1 MSEDQAGPSA
11 ALTPLARARLDDLL
25 EELLERVDD
34 VLDTQDRLRGLLDAV
49 VAIASDLALDSVLER
64 IVNVARQLAGAQ
76 YGALGVLEVGTTDRR
91 LSAFITEGV
100 DEGLRARIGPPP
112 AGHGLLGA
120 IIDDPRPLR
129 LPAIGDDARSYG
141 FPPHHPPMGTF
152 LGVPIRIRDKVFGN
166 LYLTE
171 KRGGGEFTEEDEEI
185 VVALAAAAGVVIENA
200 RLYDETGRRQRW
212 LEASADMTARLLG
225 PVDEK
230 QAQAI
235 VAEKAREAAG
245 ADVCTLLLRSG
256 AGRLRIET
264 VAGAESPNIGREVRV
279 AGTLLGDAE
288 IADEAVVVQDLGTE
302 PRWGDLGLAPGPA
315 YPRLGPVVLLPM
327 RSGGD
332 VGGVLLL
339 GWDEGNAQPF
349 RELDVRL
356 PAAFADQAA
365 LALQVARSRE
375 DRARLAVLVDRD
387 RIGRDLHDVVIQRLF
402 AVGLSLQAMVGRAD
416 DDETSRRV
424 GAAVD
429 DLDTTI
435 RDIRRTIFELQSPRD
450 SGDLRA
456 QLASTVEEVA
466 PALGFEPT
474 LSTYGPVDSLVPEP
488 VRPHLVAVLREA
500 LTNVARH
507 AAANAVQVHV
517 DVADDVT
524 LTVRDDGK
532 WYEDNGR
539 SSGLGNMAE
548 RARELGGSFVIRPA
562 TAGGTVLTWQ
572 VPLGRHASSA
582 SG

>member
-1 MSEDQAGPSA
+1 MAEDQTGPSA

-25 EELLERVDD
+25 EELLERVGD

-49 VAIASDLALDSVLER
+49 VAIASDLSIDSVLQR
-64 IVNVARQLAGAQ
+64 IVAVATQLAGAQ
-76 YGALGVLEVGTTDRR
+76 YGALGVLQVGTERR
-91 LSAFITEGV
+91 LSAFITEGI
-100 DEGLRARIGPPP
+100 DEPVRSRIGPPP

-129 LPAIGDDARSYG
+129 LPSIGDDARSYG

-200 RLYDETGRRQRW
+200 RLYDETARRQRW
-212 LEASADMTARLLG
+212 LEAGADVTARLLG

-230 QAQAI
+230 QAQDI

-245 ADVCTLLLRSG
+245 ADVCTLMLRSSP
-256 AGRLRIET
+256 GRLRIEAI
-264 VAGAESPNIGREVRV
+264 AGAESPNLGREVEV
-279 AGTLLGDAE
+279 AGTLIGDAE
-288 IADEAVVVQDLGTE
+288 VAAEAVVVEDLSTE
-302 PRWGDLGLAPGPA
+302 PRWGDLGLAPGPS

-327 RSGGD
+327 RSGGG
-332 VGGVLLL
+332 VSGVLLL
-339 GWDEGNAQPF
+339 GWDETNAVLF

-356 PAAFADQAA
+356 PAAFAEQSA

-402 AVGLSLQAMVGRAD
+402 AVGLSLQAVVGQPG

-429 DLDTTI
+429 DLDATI
-435 RDIRRTIFELQSPRD
+435 RDIRRTIFELQTPRD
-450 SGDLRA
+450 SADLRA

-474 LSTYGPVDSLVPEP
+474 LSTYGPVDTLVPP
-488 VRPHLVAVLREA
+488 DVRPHLVAVLREA

-507 AAANAVQVHV
+507 AEASSVQVHV

-524 LTVRDDGK
+524 LTVRDDGIG
-532 WYEDNGR
+532 YVDTGR
-539 SSGLGNMAE
+539 SSGLSNLAD
-548 RARELGGSFVIRPA
+548 RARELDGAFLIRPA

-572 VPLGRHASSA
+572 VPIKRGDGSGLG
-582 SG
+582 